1 MPIVPYICVTP
12 PSPALRPSSAFDCTH
27 ENTDEPELESED
39 WDHDCADDDD
49 DDELEDM
56 EASVC
61 MVVGVAFREDAYVI
75 AYRGC
80 SPYT

>member
-1 MPIVPYICVTP
+1 MSIIPYISVIP
-12 PSPALRPSSAFDCTH
+12 PSPALRPSSAFDCSH
-27 ENTDEPELESED
+27 EATYGLELESED
-39 WDHDCADDDD
+39 CDHDCNHDY
-49 DDELEDM
+49 DELEDIE

>member
-1 MPIVPYICVTP
+1 MSIVPYLCVTP
-12 PSPALRPSSAFDCTH
+12 PSPALKPSSAFDCGH
-27 ENTDEPELESED
+27 ENTDELGLESED
-39 WDHDCADDDD
+39 CDHDCEHD
-49 DDELEDM
+49 DDELEDIE

-80 SPYT
+80 SPDT